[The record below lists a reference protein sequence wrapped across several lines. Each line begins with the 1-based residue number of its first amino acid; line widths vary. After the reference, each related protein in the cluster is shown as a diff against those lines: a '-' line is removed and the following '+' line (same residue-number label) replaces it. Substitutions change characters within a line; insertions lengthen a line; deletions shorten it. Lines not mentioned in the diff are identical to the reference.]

1 MVLNDLV
8 KEIYRIYNS
17 TNAENAIPIPTDD
30 ELYRDIDKPLH
41 CDNQVRCTFHNE
53 IGLIKKYKVPLK
65 SPWKFQNF
73 EKIRKALNVCKK
85 SIKNHQKCQNL
96 EKKLKLDNILEIF
109 SKQILKKGQH
119 LEKKNL
125 EMSKVWKNLQKC
137 QNFEKMAKFEK
148 IFKNV

>member
-65 SPWKFQNF
+65 S
-73 EKIRKALNVCKK
+73 R
-85 SIKNHQKCQNL
+85 
-96 EKKLKLDNILEIF
+96 
-109 SKQILKKGQH
+109 
-119 LEKKNL
+119 
-125 EMSKVWKNLQKC
+125 
-137 QNFEKMAKFEK
+137 
-148 IFKNV
+148 